1 MRCGFRIFAKAH
13 QKRSESGYK
22 TWIINKKYDIINGR
36 NRILLGNDT
45 IMSSDKEIAHSIAI
59 YIKL

>member
-1 MRCGFRIFAKAH
+1 MDSGFL
-13 QKRSESGYK
+13 QKHTKRDRRVDTRPS
-22 TWIINKKYDIINGR
+22 IINKKYDIISDR